1 MGEAV
6 STVEVRSENIEPPS
20 WEQNLRTFA
29 ARVLERLDQTTG
41 ELSILLTDDPLM
53 RELNNTY
60 RGTDEP
66 TDVLSFSSDDPRGDL
81 LGDIV
86 IDVPYV
92 AAQAEEFAVSFDEE
106 LRRVTIHGI
115 LHLLGLTHAT
125 RNFQTE
131 PMLQKQEQLLQEIRE
146 NIL

>member
-1 MGEAV
+1 MGKVV

-20 WEQNLRTFA
+20 WEQNLSNFA
-29 ARVLERLDQTTG
+29 AGVLKHLHQSTG

-66 TDVLSFSSDDPRGDL
+66 TDVLSFSSDDPTGEL

-92 AAQAEEFAVSFDEE
+92 ASQAEEFAVPFDEE

-115 LHLLGLTHAT
+115 LHLLGLTHRT
-125 RNFQTE
+125 RDFQTE
-131 PMLQKQEQLLQEIRE
+131 PMLLKQEQLLQEIRE
-146 NIL
+146 IIL